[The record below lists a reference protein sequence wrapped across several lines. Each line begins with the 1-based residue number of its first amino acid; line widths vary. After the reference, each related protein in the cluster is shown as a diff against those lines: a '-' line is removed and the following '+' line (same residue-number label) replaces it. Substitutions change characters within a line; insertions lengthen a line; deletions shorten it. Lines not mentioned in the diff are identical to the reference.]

1 MSKEREIAATT
12 TETTTTGKSAAAD
25 APPADLS
32 PEDVARVLSL
42 IDQIEAL
49 IPGFAPYDI
58 KDVRRVGNVARF
70 AKNLI
75 PQMIDTVSALPDVIG
90 TSSFDAVEGSA
101 ALVFDRST
109 KPIVRR
115 LSALLDGVQF
125 TSDSRLARSAG
136 RALATYAWAKKHV
149 KGPEGIELRPYLDD
163 MALTMKRTLNRRR
176 KPAKPS
182 PTPAPAGAQ
191 GFLAPNLAAAKPVVD
206 DDDDLPE
213 DFRKQ
218 LEEAVKD

>member
-1 MSKEREIAATT
+1 MRKDKEIAATA
-12 TETTTTGKSAAAD
+12 TETGTRKSAPAD
-25 APPADLS
+25 APPTDLS
-32 PEDVARVLSL
+32 PDDVARVHSL

-58 KDVRRVGNVARF
+58 RDARRVGNVARF
-70 AKNLI
+70 AKDLI
-75 PQMIDTVSALPDVIG
+75 PQMIDTVTALPDVIG
-90 TSSFDAVEGSA
+90 TSAFDAVEGKA
-101 ALVFDRST
+101 ALEFDRST
-109 KPIVRR
+109 KPIVQR

-182 PTPAPAGAQ
+182 PTQAPKGAQ
-191 GFLAPNLAAAKPVVD
+191 GFLAPNLAAVKPVD
-206 DDDDLPE
+206 DDNDLPE